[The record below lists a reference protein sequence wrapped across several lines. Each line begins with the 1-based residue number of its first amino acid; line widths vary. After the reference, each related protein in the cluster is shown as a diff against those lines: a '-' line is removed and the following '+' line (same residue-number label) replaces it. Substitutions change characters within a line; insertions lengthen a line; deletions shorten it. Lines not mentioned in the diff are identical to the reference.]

1 MITADLHSHTRY
13 SHGASTP
20 QEMYAAACTAGLKL
34 LGFTEHSPRPLGF
47 DYTNEYREQLSR
59 FMPTYAR
66 EVCELRDNA
75 APDACQVLFGMEMDW
90 LEGQADFARQ
100 ACTAYDFDYLLGSVH
115 FIGHW
120 GFDDQASDWDILS
133 QEECERNYVRYF
145 QSWREMIASGMF
157 QIAAHPDLIK
167 IFSVDDFHRWLELPA
182 SMDLVGDALTAVRD
196 AGMAME
202 ISSAGL
208 RKSCREIYP
217 GPKILHLARN
227 LGLPITFASDS
238 HATDQV
244 AWNFDTLARYAA
256 SEGWTESLVFCR
268 GHVTTMP
275 FSAGPLLRPVRK

>member
-66 EVCELRDNA
+66 EVCELRDSA

-157 QIAAHPDLIK
+157 QIAAPPPQK
-167 IFSVDDFHRWLELPA
+167 RGARS
-182 SMDLVGDALTAVRD
+182 
-196 AGMAME
+196 
-202 ISSAGL
+202 
-208 RKSCREIYP
+208 
-217 GPKILHLARN
+217 IL
-227 LGLPITFASDS
+227 
-238 HATDQV
+238 
-244 AWNFDTLARYAA
+244 
-256 SEGWTESLVFCR
+256 
-268 GHVTTMP
+268 
-275 FSAGPLLRPVRK
+275 

>member
-167 IFSVDDFHRWLELPA
+167 IFSVDRFHIWLNKPGSL
-182 SMDLVGDALTAVRD
+182 DIIRTALTELRD

-208 RKSCREIYP
+208 RSPAARSTPARPSCSWP
-217 GPKILHLARN
+217 P
-227 LGLPITFASDS
+227 S
-238 HATDQV
+238 
-244 AWNFDTLARYAA
+244 
-256 SEGWTESLVFCR
+256 
-268 GHVTTMP
+268 
-275 FSAGPLLRPVRK
+275 SACP

>member
-34 LGFTEHSPRPLGF
+34 LGFT

-66 EVCELRDNA
+66 EVCELRDSA

-167 IFSVDDFHRWLELPA
+167 IFSVDRFHTWLNKPGSL
-182 SMDLVGDALTAVRD
+182 DIIRTALTELRD

-208 RKSCREIYP
+208 RKPCREIYP
-217 GPKILHLARN
+217 CAPIMQLAAELRV
-227 LGLPITFASDS
+227 PVTFASDA
-238 HATDQV
+238 HITTDV
-244 AWNFDTLARYAA
+244 AFAFPRLESYARAFGFTQSVWYKQ
-256 SEGWTESLVFCR
+256 GRQYVL
-268 GHVTTMP
+268 
-275 FSAGPLLRPVRK
+275 PL

>member
-47 DYTNEYREQLSR
+47 DYTNEYREQLRR
-59 FMPTYAR
+59 FMPTYAL
-66 EVCELRDNA
+66 EVCALRDNA
-75 APDACQVLFGMEMDW
+75 APDACQVLIGMEMDW

-167 IFSVDDFHRWLELPA
+167 IFSVDRFHIWLNKPGSL
-182 SMDLVGDALTAVRD
+182 DIIRTALTELRD

-208 RKSCREIYP
+208 RKPCREIYP
-217 GPKILHLARN
+217 CAPIMQLAAELRV
-227 LGLPITFASDS
+227 PVTFASDA
-238 HATDQV
+238 HITTDV
-244 AWNFDTLARYAA
+244 AFAFPRLESYARAFGFTQSVWYKQ
-256 SEGWTESLVFCR
+256 GRQYVL
-268 GHVTTMP
+268 
-275 FSAGPLLRPVRK
+275 PL

>member
-167 IFSVDDFHRWLELPA
+167 IFSVDL
-182 SMDLVGDALTAVRD
+182 
-196 AGMAME
+196 
-202 ISSAGL
+202 
-208 RKSCREIYP
+208 
-217 GPKILHLARN
+217 
-227 LGLPITFASDS
+227 
-238 HATDQV
+238 
-244 AWNFDTLARYAA
+244 
-256 SEGWTESLVFCR
+256 SLI
-268 GHVTTMP
+268 HI
-275 FSAGPLLRPVRK
+275 